1 MAVLKVQSFD
11 KAALALAILAIACAA
26 LHYFIQ
32 PYSSELTF
40 DACHYL
46 ASSELIVRALSG
58 QAADTNPLVS
68 AHVSTGAFG
77 PMTMGQQVAQ
87 AISIDGP
94 LLPALGALALILGK
108 VLNASASAT
117 AVVIS
122 TQILLHG
129 LNTYLV
135 VLAARALLGGGV
147 IGPLAGLLWALY
159 PPALV
164 AAGMFLTEPL
174 AATLMLSIT
183 CLACRSKTLMGVT
196 TELKKAPGTL
206 VLLGVLVGLV
216 VLHKAALFPA
226 AALAVALM
234 FLPDGKRFK
243 IAGVI
248 ALGLLS
254 VVIGWFALTRSLSGE
269 GSLMPNRVASENMS
283 LGSDIENAGWHCM
296 PLPPRTQFYF
306 FTHPLTTYAVSFI
319 NNTPAMLVL
328 ETSKLDR
335 LMAHPWNHYRRTV
348 FGLDFTAQEVW
359 QRLTLLLA
367 ALGMVAAGLRTSSKF
382 ATDDGVVSSRNLAF
396 ALAIIVGHLLFLPFE
411 GISRYFFS
419 AMPLVTILA
428 AYGASRLFLMGFGA
442 LPILIDMLICLL
454 SSSWGA
460 SLMAPS
466 LGYEK
471 AALLG
476 FVAGLLSFLLALHTF
491 LRLELRTLAANQTL
505 SANQNLS
512 ASQTLPQS
520 DAASTASAASPISAN
535 RLTAA
540 VLTGFLAAAFALVLS
555 VKLLPEE
562 SPTRQFEQVLP
573 AGKALELRV
582 VLPAAA
588 EKAPLSSPSYCGLLL
603 DVPGTLPVGSVNVS
617 VNGRA
622 CNGFVPWNEMIKGR
636 QFHATLN
643 SVSDTF
649 ARMSKLEPHR
659 WYYLPV
665 ACELLRSGENRI
677 ELVCERD
684 LAVGAHFASERK
696 RFLSPSLEY
705 FSSSKFGE
713 QQDGRPID
721 TVRRLAEPGTTNLDK
736 TKDRRVHLYLLRAF
750 APAGVKPVDLS
761 QCYYLLY

>member
-1 MAVLKVQSFD
+1 M
-11 KAALALAILAIACAA
+11 ALAILAMACAA

-94 LLPALGALALILGK
+94 LLPALGAMALILGK

-117 AVVIS
+117 AVVIW

-129 LNTYLV
+129 FNTYLV
-135 VLAARALLGGGV
+135 VRAARALLGGV
-147 IGPLAGLLWALY
+147 YIGPMAGLLWALY

-164 AAGMFLTEPL
+164 ASGMFLTEPL
-174 AATLMLSIT
+174 AATLLLAIT
-183 CLACRSKTLMGVT
+183 CLACRARTLLGAT
-196 TELKKAPGTL
+196 SELRKASGTL
-206 VLLGVLVGLV
+206 VSLGFLVGLV
-216 VLHKAALFPA
+216 VLHKAALLPA

-234 FLPDGKRFK
+234 FLPDSRRFK
-243 IAGVI
+243 IAGVVG
-248 ALGLLS
+248 LGLLC

-335 LMAHPWNHYRRTV
+335 LIAHPWNHYRRTV
-348 FGLDFTAQEVW
+348 FGLDFIAQEVW
-359 QRLTLLLA
+359 QRLILLLA
-367 ALGMVAAGLRTSSKF
+367 ALGMVAAALRTSCKF
-382 ATDDGVVSSRNLAF
+382 ATDDGGVSSRNLAF

-419 AMPLVTILA
+419 AMPLATILA
-428 AYGASRLFLMGFGA
+428 AYGVSRLVSIGFGV
-442 LPILIDMLICLL
+442 LPILVDLLICLL
-454 SSSWGA
+454 ASSWGA
-460 SLMAPS
+460 SLLAPS

-505 SANQNLS
+505 SANQ
-512 ASQTLPQS
+512 TLAQS
-520 DAASTASAASPISAN
+520 DAASTASAASLVSAN

-540 VLTGFLAAAFALVLS
+540 VLTGFLATAFALVLS
-555 VKLLPEE
+555 VKLLPAET
-562 SPTRQFEQVLP
+562 PTRQFEQVLP
-573 AGKALELRV
+573 AGQALELKV

-588 EKAPLSSPSYCGLLL
+588 EKAPLNSPSYCGLLL
-603 DVPGTLPVGSVNVS
+603 DVPGTLPEGSVNVS

-665 ACELLRSGENRI
+665 SSELLHSGENRI
-677 ELVCERD
+677 ELVCEKD
-684 LAVGAHFASERK
+684 LSIGAHFSSERK

-750 APAGVKPVDLS
+750 APAGVRPVDLS

>member
-1 MAVLKVQSFD
+1 M
-11 KAALALAILAIACAA
+11 ALAILAVAFAT

-94 LLPALGALALILGK
+94 LLPALGAMALILGK

-117 AVVIS
+117 AVVIC

-129 LNTYLV
+129 FNTYLV
-135 VLAARALLGGGV
+135 VLLARALLGGGYTV
-147 IGPLAGLLWALY
+147 ILAGLLWALY

-174 AATLMLSIT
+174 AATLMLAIT
-183 CLACRSKTLMGVT
+183 YLACRARNLLGPGA
-196 TELKKAPGTL
+196 ELRKAPGTL
-206 VLLGVLVGLV
+206 CSLGFLVGLV
-216 VLHKAALFPA
+216 LLHKVALFPA
-226 AALAVALM
+226 SALAIALM
-234 FLPDGKRFK
+234 FLPDRKRFK

-248 ALGLLS
+248 ALGLIC
-254 VVIGWFALTRSLSGE
+254 VVVGWFALTRCLSGE
-269 GSLMPNRVASENMS
+269 GTLMPNRVASENMS

-335 LMAHPWNHYRRTV
+335 LIAHPWNHYRRAV

-359 QRLTLLLA
+359 QRLVLLLA
-367 ALGMVAAGLRTSSKF
+367 SLGMVAAALRTSCRF
-382 ATDDGVVSSRNLAF
+382 AEDNGAFSGRNLAF
-396 ALAIIVGHLLFLPFE
+396 VLAIIVGHLLFLPFE

-428 AYGASRLFLMGFGA
+428 AYGASRLLSIGLGS
-442 LPILIDMLICLL
+442 LPVLIDLLICLL
-454 SSSWGA
+454 SASWGA

-466 LGYEK
+466 LGYDK

-476 FVAGLLSFLLALHTF
+476 FAAGLLSLLLALYSF
-491 LRLELRTLAANQTL
+491 LRLELRHLTATQT
-505 SANQNLS
+505 A
-512 ASQTLPQS
+512 PQ
-520 DAASTASAASPISAN
+520 AEAVSTPPAN

-540 VLTGFLAAAFALVLS
+540 VLLGCLSAAFALVLA
-555 VKLLPEE
+555 VKLLPAET
-562 SPTRQFEQVLP
+562 PTRQFEQGLP
-573 AGKALELRV
+573 AGQTLELKV

-588 EKAPLSSPSYCGLLL
+588 QEPALMPVSCGLLL
-603 DVPGTLPVGSVNVS
+603 DVPGVLPKELVNVS
-617 VNGRA
+617 VNGRS
-622 CNGFVPWNEMIKGR
+622 CSGFVPWIEMIKAR
-636 QFHATLN
+636 PFHATLE
-643 SVSDTF
+643 SVSGTF

-665 ACELLRSGENRI
+665 SSELLHSGENRI
-677 ELVCERD
+677 ELVCEKD
-684 LAVGAHFASERK
+684 LAIGAHFSSDRK
-696 RFLSPSLEY
+696 RFLAPSLEY

-721 TVRRLAEPGTTNLDK
+721 TVRRLAEPGGTNLDK
-736 TKDRRVHLYLLRAF
+736 TKERRVHLYLLRAF
-750 APAGVKPVDLS
+750 APAGVRPVDLS

>member
-1 MAVLKVQSFD
+1 MKVRSFD

-94 LLPALGALALILGK
+94 LLPALGAMALILGK

-117 AVVIS
+117 AVVIC

-135 VLAARALLGGGV
+135 VLAARALLGGGYL
-147 IGPLAGLLWALY
+147 GPLAGFLWALY

-183 CLACRSKTLMGVT
+183 CLACRSKTLMGAASD
-196 TELKKAPGTL
+196 LKKAPGTL
-206 VLLGVLVGLV
+206 ALLGVLVGLV

-226 AALAVALM
+226 GALAVALM

-319 NNTPAMLVL
+319 NNTPAMLLL

-335 LMAHPWNHYRRTV
+335 LIAHPWNHYRRTV

-367 ALGMVAAGLRTSSKF
+367 ALGIVAAGLRTSSKF
-382 ATDDGVVSSRNLAF
+382 KSDDGVVSSRNLAF

-491 LRLELRTLAANQTL
+491 LRLDLRTLAANQTL
-505 SANQNLS
+505 SANQ
-512 ASQTLPQS
+512 TLPQS
-520 DAASTASAASPISAN
+520 DAASTASTASPISAN

-555 VKLLPEE
+555 VKLLPAE

-573 AGKALELRV
+573 AGQALELKV

-588 EKAPLSSPSYCGLLL
+588 AKMPLPSPSYCGLLL
-603 DVPGTLPVGSVNVS
+603 DVPGALPEATFKVT
-617 VNGRA
+617 VNGNV
-622 CNGFVPWNEMIKGR
+622 CSGFLPWNDMIKAR
-636 QFHATLN
+636 PFHATLN
-643 SVSDTF
+643 SVSGTF
-649 ARMSKLEPHR
+649 ARMSKREPHR

-665 ACELLRSGENRI
+665 SSELLHSGENRI
-677 ELVCERD
+677 ELVCD
-684 LAVGAHFASERK
+684 KPLAVGAHFASERK

-713 QQDGRPID
+713 QEDGRPID